1 MYYVDWLET
10 KNNRP
15 HPIYIWVGPVFGRIT
30 RVEVLNTYE
39 YWNKIL
45 LVIWK

>member
-1 MYYVDWLET
+1 MSSGQRLKTIGHTPY
-10 KNNRP
+10 
-15 HPIYIWVGPVFGRIT
+15 IYIWVCPVFGRIT
-30 RVEVLNTYE
+30 RVGVLNTYE